1 MSAPAAL
8 PLYVKGEST
17 MAEPRA
23 ASGGSKKVVNTT
35 ETMSRRVSNADIDKM
50 ARDAGRILKTF
61 RTKKVT
67 IPKLEDSK
75 NDTLEVCYNGY
86 NLLLKRGV
94 PIVLPVPIIRMLKQS
109 EIEVY

>member
-1 MSAPAAL
+1 
-8 PLYVKGEST
+8 
-17 MAEPRA
+17 MAKPKA
-23 ASGGSKKVVNTT
+23 ASGGSNKVVNTT
-35 ETMSRRVSNADIDKM
+35 KTMSQRVSNADLNKM
-50 ARDAGRILKTF
+50 ARDAGRILKSF
-61 RTKKVT
+61 PKKKVT